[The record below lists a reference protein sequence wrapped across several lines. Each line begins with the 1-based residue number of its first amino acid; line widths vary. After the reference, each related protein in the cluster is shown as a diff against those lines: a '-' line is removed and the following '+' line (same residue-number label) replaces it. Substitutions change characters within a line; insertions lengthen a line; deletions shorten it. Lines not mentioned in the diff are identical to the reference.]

1 MSYLESIDG
10 IDLDKEITGINFF
23 TINTKISSGKMH
35 GQLNNKKPLG
45 FVTISIDGFTGISEL
60 YAATYLS
67 IGLKS
72 IFEYLDHSIRGK
84 SIKETSNIL
93 GQLSIPF
100 VSRNGIFRACSGSLE
115 NAFLDLCAKIKD
127 IPLYKMLSTNSTFPK
142 IYASGGSVI
151 CSKEEIK
158 EEGSQVELL
167 GYEGYKIR
175 VGLQDW
181 NIDKERVK
189 AMNNLKIYKMVDGI
203 CGTRVPC
210 WTYEDVIKKIKFLE
224 NENIYW
230 LEEPLHPDN
239 YQDHNLLQTRTSI
252 HIAAGEAY
260 SGFGELKNLIDI
272 GNIDIIQFDAC
283 HSGGMSICKSI
294 SDYSTNKNKKTAL
307 HVWGSAVA
315 INTNFHLALALGSLD
330 FLEKPLIELEID
342 KLIGQEF
349 ITLDKLKNSI
359 QNKPGI
365 GIEMKDFK
373 NIEINNSFG
382 CEYKW

>member
-1 MSYLESIDG
+1 MNYLDAIEG
-10 IDLDKEITGINFF
+10 IDLDKKIIAINFF

-35 GQLNNKKPLG
+35 GQLGNKKPLG
-45 FVTISIDGFTGISEL
+45 FVTISIDGFTGISEI
-60 YAATYLS
+60 YAATYIS

-72 IFEYLDHSIRGK
+72 IFEYLDHSIKGK
-84 SIKETSNIL
+84 TIKETSEVL
-93 GQLSIPF
+93 DQLSIPF
-100 VSRNGIFRACSGSLE
+100 VSRNGIFKACSGSLE

-127 IPLYKMLSTNSTFPK
+127 VPLYKMLGTSNSFPK

-151 CSKEEIK
+151 CSKEEIE
-158 EEGSQVELL
+158 EEGDQVELL

-181 NIDKERVK
+181 EIDKERVK
-189 AMNNLKIYKMVDGI
+189 AMSNLKIFKMVDAI

-210 WTYEDVIKKIKFLE
+210 WTYKNALEKIKFLE
-224 NENIYW
+224 NESIYW

-239 YQDHNLLQTRTSI
+239 YQDHNLLQTRTSM

-283 HSGGMSICKSI
+283 HSGGISVCKKI
-294 SDYSTNKNKKTAL
+294 SDYSINKNKKTAL
-307 HVWGSAVA
+307 HVWGSSVA
-315 INTNFHLALALGSLD
+315 INTNFHLALALGNLD

-349 ITLDKLKNSI
+349 TTLDSLKDSI
-359 QNKPGI
+359 ENKPGI
-365 GIEMKDFK
+365 GIEIKDFK

-382 CEYKW
+382 YEYKW